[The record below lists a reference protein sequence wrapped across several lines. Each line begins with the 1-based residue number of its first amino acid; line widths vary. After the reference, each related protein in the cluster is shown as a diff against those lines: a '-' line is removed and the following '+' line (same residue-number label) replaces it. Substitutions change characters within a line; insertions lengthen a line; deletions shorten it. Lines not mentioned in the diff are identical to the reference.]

1 MRNYPDATKLVHM
14 TLPGTH
20 DSATWNY
27 TQATQD
33 SSFRYT
39 GTDVPPAAIFQCQDK
54 SLFDMLNLGIMFD
67 LRFAY
72 VALKNFED
80 LLTQFNPF
88 KSYNTGNDTLGF
100 HHSQALLA
108 PTTTVED
115 VWGSTSTP
123 QKLF

>member
-33 SSFRYT
+33 SLFRYT

-54 SLFDMLNLGIMFD
+54 SLFDILNLGIMFD
-67 LRFAY
+67 LQFAY

-80 LLTQFNPF
+80 LLT
-88 KSYNTGNDTLGF
+88 
-100 HHSQALLA
+100 
-108 PTTTVED
+108 
-115 VWGSTSTP
+115 
-123 QKLF
+123 